1 MQRKRAMLQA
11 ALSAGVTIAN
21 GSDAGVFTH
30 GDNARE
36 IELLVADGMTPTA
49 ALKAATSTDAEV
61 LHMADQIGRVAQ
73 GLKAD
78 LIAVTGDPT
87 KDIGALRHVVLVMK
101 DGVIY
106 RRDIVPLRAAA
117 TAAGK

>member
-1 MQRKRAMLQA
+1 MRKLAEIRA
-11 ALSAGVTIAN
+11 ALDAGVTICN

-36 IELLVADGMTPTA
+36 LELLVDYGMAPTA
-49 ALKAATSTDAEV
+49 VLRSATSIDAVV
-61 LHMADQIGRVAQ
+61 LHMADQIGRVAP

-78 LIAVTGDPT
+78 LIAVSGDPT
-87 KDIGALRHVVLVMK
+87 RDIGALRHVTLVMK

-106 RRDIVPLRAAA
+106 KRP
-117 TAAGK
+117 